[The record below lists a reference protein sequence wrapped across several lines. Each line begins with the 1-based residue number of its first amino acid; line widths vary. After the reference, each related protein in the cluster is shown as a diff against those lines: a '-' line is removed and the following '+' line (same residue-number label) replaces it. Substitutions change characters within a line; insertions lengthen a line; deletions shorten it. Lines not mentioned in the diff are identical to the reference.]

1 MATIF
6 LFFSNKQLQLQS
18 AICVLGIC
26 WVQQIKDEDAD
37 IFNTYF
43 IFFENIEGKKPMK
56 PLQGSFCSSKT
67 NINT

>member
-6 LFFSNKQLQLQS
+6 MFFSNKQLQSQS

-26 WVQQIKDEDAD
+26 WVQQIKDEDAH

-43 IFFENIEGKKPMK
+43 IFFENIEGKKTHEATAGIILLLK
-56 PLQGSFCSSKT
+56 NKH
-67 NINT
+67 